1 MAERKNVVQEGEFK
15 EVVEKKPR
23 KRKTTPKVVEPVEE
37 VQTPEEGEQINVRFG
52 IIIGVTEEGNL
63 FHKYIGSEE
72 GTLTETEG
80 ILAYARKVVDK
91 RWEEVL

>member
-1 MAERKNVVQEGEFK
+1 MAENKNVVQEGEFK

-23 KRKTTPKVVEPVEE
+23 KRKTSPKVVEPV
-37 VQTPEEGEQINVRFG
+37 QAPEEGEQINVRFG

-80 ILAYARKVVDK
+80 LLAYARKVVDK

>member
-1 MAERKNVVQEGEFK
+1 MPENKNVVQEGEFK
-15 EVVEKKPR
+15 EVVEKKTR
-23 KRKTTPKVVEPVEE
+23 KRKPKTEVVEAVEAP
-37 VQTPEEGEQINVRFG
+37 TPEEGDQINVKFG

-80 ILAYARKVVDK
+80 LLAYVRRVVDK
-91 RWEEVL
+91 RWDEVL